1 MCKTKTL
8 IYTFTN
14 KAALD
19 ECLEDI
25 SRTHADKGIT
35 FVEIHIL
42 SENIPNR
49 DYLSFDELSLYI
61 YTNDEFDNR
70 PKDIFTNNVSIKE
83 IQELVKDPQDLFG
96 EIEVEL

>member
-14 KAALD
+14 RAALN

-25 SRTHADKGIT
+25 SRNYNNKGIK
-35 FVEIHIL
+35 FVEINIL
-42 SENIPNR
+42 SDNIPNR
-49 DYLSFDELSLYI
+49 NNLSFDELSLYI

-70 PKDIFTNNVSIKE
+70 PKDIFTNNVSVKE
-83 IQELVKDPQDLFG
+83 LQELVKDPQDLFG